1 MISIP
6 APDQAHFIKIP
17 AAVLNRRRIRPQ
29 AVFELEYIEMPDILF
44 QVIRQPVEFLFVK
57 IF

>member
-1 MISIP
+1 VIP
-6 APDQAHFIKIP
+6 VFTPDQAYLIKIP
-17 AAVLNRRRIRPQ
+17 AAVLNRRGIRPQ
-29 AVFELEYIEMPDILF
+29 AVFQPEYIEMPDILL